1 MWAAGLVAH
10 ELYVGYRWIDMLRGS
25 RVSIVQLAVWSSRR
39 HTGQQADE
47 EREMSTLLAE
57 IGTPR
62 PQSMEDVPRRRP
74 GQDHPDAEAS
84 ALVFSLAFV
93 SG

>member
-10 ELYVGYRWIDMLRGS
+10 ELYVGYRWIDLLGGG
-25 RVSIVQLAVWSSRR
+25 RVSIAQLAVWTSRR
-39 HTGQQADE
+39 HAEQKAE
-47 EREMSTLLAE
+47 EKGAMSALLAE

-62 PQSMEDVPRRRP
+62 PQSMEDTPRRRP
-74 GQDHPDAEAS
+74 GQDHPDAEAA
-84 ALVFSLAFV
+84 ALVLSLSFV